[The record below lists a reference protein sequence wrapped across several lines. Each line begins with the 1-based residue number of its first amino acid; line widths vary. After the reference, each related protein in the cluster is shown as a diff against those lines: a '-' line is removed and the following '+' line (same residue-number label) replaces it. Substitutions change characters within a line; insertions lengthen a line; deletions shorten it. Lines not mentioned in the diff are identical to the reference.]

1 MSSIRGRR
9 KGMGKVE
16 FLANRPQ
23 ILELM
28 AKGYSSTMIYE
39 DLKENGLLTISFEQF
54 WRYLTELKK
63 KNVPLSSPPV
73 SPSSVPAPAASTAP
87 AMPEAGAPAALP
99 PAEGTAL
106 PKKRGRRRRTD
117 KAVQAADG
125 QAGPRI
131 PDNADFIP
139 TAFPID

>member
-63 KNVPLSSPPV
+63 KNVPHSSPLA
-73 SPSSVPAPAASTAP
+73 SRSSVPALPASTVPAP
-87 AMPEAGAPAALP
+87 PEADSPALP
-99 PAEGTAL
+99 PARATEL
-106 PKKRGRRRRTD
+106 PEKRGRKRGKNSTAQKD
-117 KAVQAADG
+117 DIPAVIQV
-125 QAGPRI
+125 PE
-131 PDNADFIP
+131 DFIP
-139 TAFPID
+139 TPFPID

>member
-39 DLKENGLLTISFEQF
+39 NLKENGLLTISFEQF

-63 KNVPLSSPPV
+63 KNAPHSSPLA
-73 SPSSVPAPAASTAP
+73 SRSSVPALPASTVPAP
-87 AMPEAGAPAALP
+87 PEADSPALP
-99 PAEGTAL
+99 PARAAEL
-106 PKKRGRRRRTD
+106 PEKRGRKRGKNSTAQKD
-117 KAVQAADG
+117 GIPAVIHA
-125 QAGPRI
+125 PE
-131 PDNADFIP
+131 DFIP
-139 TAFPID
+139 TPFPID